1 MEHRGVEKK
10 FLCKF
15 GNTLDNSIICR
26 PGLEWLAITI
36 ANAVSPVQWIRFST
50 PCQENGK
57 GEIWASGKY
66 LRRVKASE
74 KATVNHQAEMKMVS
88 TKQPVHIQHTML
100 SHSFVILFLQIFAL
114 LVSFHLHIEDFY
126 RSNLPDYNKSS
137 NTHS

>member
-1 MEHRGVEKK
+1 MLPWTSYQHLPNSSKTK
-10 FLCKF
+10 FPCKL
-15 GNTLDNSIICR
+15 GSILDNSIICR

-88 TKQPVHIQHTML
+88 SLCIIQHTML
-100 SHSFVILFLQIFAL
+100 SHSFAIFFLQIFPL
-114 LVSFHLHIEDFY
+114 LVSFHLHIEDCY
-126 RSNLPDYNKSS
+126 RSNLHD
-137 NTHS
+137 